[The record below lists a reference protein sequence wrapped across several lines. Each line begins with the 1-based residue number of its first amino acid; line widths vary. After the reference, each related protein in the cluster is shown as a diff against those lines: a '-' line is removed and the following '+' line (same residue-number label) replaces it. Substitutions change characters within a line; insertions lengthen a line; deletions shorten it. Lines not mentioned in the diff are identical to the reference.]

1 MPIHLYTMYSGWGDV
16 YACVFCLLT
25 RHPFLKQKL
34 SDEVKYAPSVVELMS
49 LLGERA
55 HIHAHV

>member
-1 MPIHLYTMYSGWGDV
+1 MMRCP
-16 YACVFCLLT
+16 CVLCLLP

-49 LLGERA
+49 LLGEC
-55 HIHAHV
+55 VW

>member
-1 MPIHLYTMYSGWGDV
+1 MPIHSYTVCRAWGDV
-16 YACVFCLLT
+16 CVFCLLT

-55 HIHAHV
+55 HIHACV